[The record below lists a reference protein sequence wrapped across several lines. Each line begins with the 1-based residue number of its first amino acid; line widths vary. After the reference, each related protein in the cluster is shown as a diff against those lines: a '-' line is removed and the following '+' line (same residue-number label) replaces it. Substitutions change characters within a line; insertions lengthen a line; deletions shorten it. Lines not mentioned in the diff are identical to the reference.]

1 VLRPAGDLPPPVF
14 GDLPYPEDMR
24 LRYRFL
30 DLRREK
36 LHQNIVLRGQ
46 VIDSL
51 RRRMKGKGFFKFQSP
66 ILTASSPQICAI
78 LSSSV

>member
-36 LHQNIVLRGQ
+36 LHQNIMLRGQ
-46 VIDSL
+46 VIYSL
-51 RRRMKGKGFFKFQSP
+51 RRRMKGFFKFQSP